1 MFDQCIYRYMNTNII
16 LLVTLFAV
24 QSFSM
29 DKGIYGIDDR
39 KDIYEATQMQQKL
52 ARSVAAVV
60 AMEISVDEQGYV
72 DLGLRSFKEDYSIC
86 EGEKFSD
93 QPILGYCTASLI
105 SEDLMLTAG
114 HCFPSK
120 NSCKEKKFVFDYVM
134 GPDGKWPKKVP
145 SENIYSCSEVI
156 AQANEEIVD
165 YALVKLDRPVKDRL
179 PLNVNRGEKL
189 KQGDF
194 IFVIGS
200 PMGLP
205 LKVADNAK
213 VRDVKD
219 QYYMVDSDTFGGN
232 SGSPVFNAK
241 TGYLEGILTGGGQ
254 DLELKG
260 DGACVGSFVQSQD
273 EGTGEMVFRAQDFF
287 NYKVPGNF

>member
-1 MFDQCIYRYMNTNII
+1 MNTNII
-16 LLVTLFAV
+16 AMITFLVPVLC
-24 QSFSM
+24 FSA

-39 KDIYEATQMQQKL
+39 KDVYESNQMQQKL
-52 ARSVAAVV
+52 AKSVAAVV
-60 AMEISVDEQGYV
+60 AMDISPDEQGYV

-86 EGEKFSD
+86 DGEKFSD

-105 SEDLMLTAG
+105 SEDTMLTAG

-120 NSCKEKKFVFDYVM
+120 DSCKEKKFVFDYVM
-134 GPDGKWPKKVP
+134 GPDGKWPGKFNL
-145 SENIYSCSEVI
+145 SQIYSCSEII
-156 AQANEEIVD
+156 AQSNEEIVD
-165 YALVKLDRPVKDRL
+165 YAIIKLDRPVKDRV
-179 PLNVNRGEKL
+179 PLAVNRGEKL
-189 KQGDF
+189 KKGDF
-194 IFVIGS
+194 VFVIGS

-232 SGSPVFNAK
+232 SGSPVFNAM
-241 TGYLEGILTGGGQ
+241 TGRIEGILTGGGQ
-254 DLELKG
+254 DLELKN
-260 DGACVGSFVQSQD
+260 DGACVGSFIQSQD

-287 NYKVPGNF
+287 N